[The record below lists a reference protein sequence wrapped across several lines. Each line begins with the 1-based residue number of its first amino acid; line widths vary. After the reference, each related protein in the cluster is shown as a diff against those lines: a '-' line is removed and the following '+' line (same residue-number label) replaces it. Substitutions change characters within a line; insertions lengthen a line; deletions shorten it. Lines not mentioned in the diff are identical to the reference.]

1 MKRMMIA
8 SLALTVT
15 FTTAAFAQ
23 ETRYNDL
30 ADLPFQRDYPTAE
43 TAQRLT
49 DELLFEDPFLALV
62 PGKEQE
68 AAKQATDCRTEKAV
82 PSTPRHQTKRR
93 SRSPKQ
99 HIWRVR
105 ISSFRAPVTAPVA
118 SSIACPSP
126 TGITH
131 KRGLRGT

>member
-15 FTTAAFAQ
+15 FTTAAFAE
-23 ETRYNDL
+23 ETGYNDL

-62 PGKEQE
+62 PGKERE
-68 AAKQATDCRTEKAV
+68 AAKQATDCRTEKAS
-82 PSTPRHQTKRR
+82 PLRQDIKRNGARDRR
-93 SRSPKQ
+93 S
-99 HIWRVR
+99 
-105 ISSFRAPVTAPVA
+105 
-118 SSIACPSP
+118 SIY
-126 TGITH
+126 GV
-131 KRGLRGT
+131 